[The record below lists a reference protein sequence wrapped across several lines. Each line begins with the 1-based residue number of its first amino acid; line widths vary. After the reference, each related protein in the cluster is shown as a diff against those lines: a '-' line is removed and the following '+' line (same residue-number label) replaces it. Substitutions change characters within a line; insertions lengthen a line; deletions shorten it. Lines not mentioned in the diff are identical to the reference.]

1 MHLSRVLST
10 LCAAAIA
17 TGCAGQIKEQ
27 PQQLGQNQSSAPAAE
42 LALRAGIE
50 PDFMKMTVNAP
61 PGKFQEYLTSIRIPQ
76 GGADTSTVSVR
87 FLKLRASETW
97 APTIAL
103 CLQGDDSSHERACLT
118 LGVMRD
124 GTVTASK
131 FERNSVNRDA
141 PSRQRLP
148 DTFKSDATLKV
159 RVVAKVGQSS
169 FFVGDELA
177 FESTVVSK
185 PIRFAFSCASAVCE
199 FDVLP

>member
-1 MHLSRVLST
+1 MQLTKVASLF
-10 LCAAAIA
+10 AAALAAACTSTTTEPHKFSETNKSQSLIDV
-17 TGCAGQIKEQ
+17 QQRQ
-27 PQQLGQNQSSAPAAE
+27 P
-42 LALRAGIE
+42 GIE
-50 PDFMKMTVNAP
+50 PDFMRMTVNAP
-61 PGKFQEYLTSIRIPQ
+61 AGKFQEYLTSIRVPKD
-76 GGADTSTVSVR
+76 GADTSTVSVR
-87 FLKLRASETW
+87 FQKLRPSDVW

-131 FERNSVNRDA
+131 FERNAVNRDA

-148 DTFKSDATLKV
+148 HTFKSDETLKV
-159 RVVAKVGQSS
+159 QVVAKDGQSS

-199 FDVLP
+199 FDVRP